1 MNEAAVHD
9 AATADEAS
17 TSMRVLGNAHAP
29 VAQDHDEGPQQ
40 SAVREY
46 VDQPCCTNCIISTA
60 LAVIL
65 CRKRCDPSRVISEF
79 AFFPPEPP
87 TYSIAEGAKEATVEQ
102 PGVLSLAFNYRE
114 LEVDAHF
121 ARFKQLDGAAGRP
134 TCRLLFTGRKQRTP
148 SFYFEKAGARVCVIY
163 LHANASCRAEA
174 LMIMADV
181 LACGATLYAFDFA
194 GCGHS
199 EGDFITLGWFEQDDV
214 AAVIRHLRDQQL
226 VTAVAL
232 WGRSMGASSAC
243 FLPLP
248 V

>member
-163 LHANASCRAEA
+163 LHANATDCGAMLPTYLAFSRR
-174 LMIMADV
+174 LDVHV
-181 LACGATLYAFDFA
+181 LAVEYCGYQGRTRVIQRHFNVGVLEAISERKASTLWARP
-194 GCGHS
+194 
-199 EGDFITLGWFEQDDV
+199 E
-214 AAVIRHLRDQQL
+214 R
-226 VTAVAL
+226 
-232 WGRSMGASSAC
+232 
-243 FLPLP
+243 
-248 V
+248 

>member
-134 TCRLLFTGRKQRTP
+134 TCRLLFTGRKPGQETGDSTSLRRGCSRTE
-148 SFYFEKAGARVCVIY
+148 SQYESIHALSSSREMIARPKMSQVEWKTTEI
-163 LHANASCRAEA
+163 
-174 LMIMADV
+174 
-181 LACGATLYAFDFA
+181 
-194 GCGHS
+194 
-199 EGDFITLGWFEQDDV
+199 
-214 AAVIRHLRDQQL
+214 
-226 VTAVAL
+226 
-232 WGRSMGASSAC
+232 
-243 FLPLP
+243 
-248 V
+248 